1 MVAVFWGR
9 RQVVIFKMAQT
20 GTEQHRCVVT
30 RERRVQVRVG
40 GGGVL
45 EKKSVER
52 DRESKRMRGRGR
64 EEGSTPL
71 PLIKPTAVW
80 VMFCDTEPLRA
91 LLFPRELG
99 DAIFRRHKW
108 LCHSPPK
115 S

>member
-1 MVAVFWGR
+1 MGVARKEGR
-9 RQVVIFKMAQT
+9 KRQ
-20 GTEQHRCVVT
+20 
-30 RERRVQVRVG
+30 RV
-40 GGGVL
+40 
-45 EKKSVER
+45 KKDE
-52 DRESKRMRGRGR
+52 GGR
-64 EEGSTPL
+64 EGGNTPL